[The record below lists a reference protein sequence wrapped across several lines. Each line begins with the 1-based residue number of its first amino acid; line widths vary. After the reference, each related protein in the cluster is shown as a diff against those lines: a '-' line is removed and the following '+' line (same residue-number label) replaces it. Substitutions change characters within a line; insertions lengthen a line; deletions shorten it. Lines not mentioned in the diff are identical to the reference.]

1 MIELHRPLVF
11 FDLETTGISVSK
23 DRIIEIYL
31 IKIMPDQSETHLHEL
46 YNPGIPIPAE
56 ATAIHGIS
64 DEDVKDKPN
73 FSERAHELR
82 TFLEH
87 CDFAGFNSNKFD
99 VPLLVEEFYRAGV
112 EFDIDKRRYI
122 DAMRIFHTMEPRNLS
137 AAYKFY
143 CDKNLENAH
152 SAKYDTLATLDILK
166 AQLTRYP
173 DMDCSIEGLHKLSAQ
188 NNQVDLA
195 GRIIFNDQKQEI
207 FNFGKHKGRLVKD
220 VLKKEPSY
228 YEWIM
233 QSDFAANTKQVLT
246 KIRLS
251 MLNDQ

>member
-31 IKIMPDQSETHLHEL
+31 IKIMPDESEVHLHEL

-64 DEDVKDKPN
+64 DEEVKDKPS
-73 FSERAHELR
+73 FAERAHELR

-99 VPLLVEEFYRAGV
+99 VPLLVEEFFRAGV

-122 DAMRIFHTMEPRNLS
+122 DAMRIFHTMEPRNLA

-152 SAKYDTLATLDILK
+152 SAKYDTLATLDILR
-166 AQLTRYP
+166 AQLNRYP
-173 DMDCSIEGLHKLSAQ
+173 EMDRSIEGLHKLSAQ
-188 NNQVDLA
+188 NNQADLA

-207 FNFGKHKGRLVKD
+207 FNFGKHKGRIVKE

-228 YEWIM
+228 YEWMM

-251 MLNDQ
+251 MLND